1 MTRRRWV
8 TGLVVVGLAVIALAA
23 AVDGI
28 RGREERAS
36 GPAAEPVVPGGAD
49 QVALAIRQLREA
61 GVSGVL
67 TYSDG
72 NCRLQAVSLPELEPA
87 RAPAYE
93 MCRPASA
100 NGGIVAFDGDVVWT
114 ALGYRTAHVVL
125 SKKKLS
131 RGIRAG
137 LGIPAGEGGA
147 GFRAVQATFLGQGRY
162 VVLADSTYEPRERVL
177 ALVAGGRVV
186 FVQPRWVIRDAR
198 FLRPS
203 PRGAYFVGFAAEGL
217 LWFDRNAD
225 PRAFPAAVRG
235 PHAVTWSPDE
245 RWTALATAE
254 SVYVFRSERPSE
266 RIVRIP
272 LSVRDLHWGA

>member
-1 MTRRRWV
+1 M
-8 TGLVVVGLAVIALAA
+8 TGLVVAGLAVIALAA

-28 RGREERAS
+28 RGGEERAS
-36 GPAAEPVVPGGAD
+36 RPGAEPAVPGGAD

-67 TYSDG
+67 TYSDE
-72 NCRLQAVSLPELEPA
+72 NCRLQAVSLPALEPA

-93 MCRPASA
+93 MCRPATA
-100 NGGIVAFDGDVVWT
+100 TGGIVAFDGDVVWT
-114 ALGYRTAHVVL
+114 ALGYRTAHVIL

-137 LGIPAGEGGA
+137 LGIPAGERGA

-177 ALVAGGRVV
+177 ALVEGGRVV

-203 PRGAYFVGFAAEGL
+203 PRGAYFVGFAPEGL
-217 LWFDRNAD
+217 LWFDGNAD
-225 PRAFPAAVRG
+225 PRAFPAAVRS